1 MSFGRY
7 RQRARLLPKAIVPV
21 LLLVLGTSAGATPP
35 RVISLRLDATDIA
48 RKLIHSEMEI
58 PVTPGALTLMFPKWI
73 PGEHSPSGPLNNV
86 VWMQFSAG
94 GQPVAWT
101 RDPIDMFAFHLR
113 IPAGAQKL
121 EVALDYALRP
131 EEATPSL
138 FYLFWNVVVLYPKVV
153 NTDDIQIQGSIRLP
167 PGWNYACALPGK
179 GLADGTIQF
188 PVTSLTTLV
197 DSPLLAGLHFRRF
210 TLDNGALPVTLG
222 AAGDSEAALDVSP
235 ELLEKLKR
243 VVRET
248 DALFGA
254 RHYEHYVFL
263 VALSDEVGEDGTEH
277 HQSTDITMRERG
289 LVDESDRIASI
300 YLLPH
305 EYVHSW
311 NGKYRRPADL
321 YTTNYQDPMKGSL
334 LWVYEGLTR
343 YLNWVLAARSGLF
356 TNEQARDYAAEI
368 AAEAAHRSGRAWR
381 PLDDTAVSVQLLYGG
396 DEWES
401 LRRTTDYYD
410 ESLLVWLEADQII
423 RSKTSG
429 QKSLDDFCRAF
440 FGPPGGPPMVRP
452 YTLEDLIGAL
462 NAIAAYDWAG
472 FFRHR
477 VYEVDQAPLEGLTAS
492 GWNLAYGDVPGPVLA
507 ARDTDHHRVEERYS
521 IGLFLRSDDGTIID
535 VVRDSPAWRAGLG
548 PGMKVLAVNGRTW
561 SAQNLHDAI
570 AADRVAAS
578 SMEMTIQSQSA
589 IFKVTIDDHGGLR
602 YPRLERN
609 AAPDSLSEL
618 LRPRAAH

>member
-1 MSFGRY
+1 MSFGCH
-7 RQRARLLPKAIVPV
+7 RQYVKLLPKAILSV
-21 LLLVLGTSAGATPP
+21 LLLVLGTGAAAP
-35 RVISLRLDATDIA
+35 RPQVISLRVDATNIA

-58 PVTPGALTLMFPKWI
+58 PVTVGTLTLVFPKWI
-73 PGEHSPSGPLNNV
+73 PGEHAPSGPLNNV
-86 VWMQFSAG
+86 VWMKFSAG

-101 RDPIDMFAFHLR
+101 RDPVDMFAFHLR
-113 IPAGAQKL
+113 IPTGAQKL

-131 EEATPSL
+131 DEATPSL
-138 FYLFWNVVVLYPKVV
+138 FYLFWNAVLLYPRVV
-153 NTDDIQIQGSIRLP
+153 NTDDIQIRASIRLP
-167 PGWNYACALPGK
+167 AGWKYACALAGE

-197 DSPLLAGLHFRRF
+197 DSPLLAGVHFRTF
-210 TLDNGALPVTLG
+210 TLDNGVLPVTIG
-222 AAGDSEAALDVSP
+222 AAGDSEAALNVTP
-235 ELLEKLKR
+235 ELLENFKR

-263 VALSDEVGEDGTEH
+263 LALSDEVGEDGTEH
-277 HQSTDITMRERG
+277 HQSTDITMREHG
-289 LVDESDRIASI
+289 LVDESDRIASV

-321 YTTNYQDPMKGSL
+321 YTTNYQDPMMGSL

-356 TNEQARDYAAEI
+356 TDEQARDYAAEI
-368 AAEAAHRSGRAWR
+368 AAETQHRSGRAWR

-423 RSKTSG
+423 RSKSSG

-440 FGPPGGPPMVRP
+440 FGPPGGSPMVRP
-452 YTLEDLIGAL
+452 YTLADLVDAL

-472 FFRHR
+472 FFKRR
-477 VYEVDQAPLEGLTAS
+477 VYDVDPAPLEGLTAS
-492 GWNLAYGDVPGPVLA
+492 GWNLAYGDVPGPVLV
-507 ARDTDHHRVEERYS
+507 ARDTDHRTIEERYS
-521 IGLFLRSDDGTIID
+521 IGLFLRADDGTIID
-535 VVRDSPAWRAGLG
+535 VVRDSPAWQAGLG
-548 PGMKVLAVNGRTW
+548 PGMKILAVNGRTW
-561 SAQNLHDAI
+561 SAQNLRDAI
-570 AADRVAAS
+570 AADRGAS
-578 SMEMTIQSQSA
+578 FPMEMTMQSQSA
-589 IFKVTIDDHGGLR
+589 IFKTSIDDHRGLQ

-609 AAPDSLSEL
+609 SAPDTLSEL
-618 LRPRAAH
+618 LKPRAAH